1 MTSAPKIDPA
11 VWRDGRAFV
20 YGQVYLA
27 DDKYVSE
34 ALKVAFKLEVKQQ
47 RPVLIVQNDQ
57 LNSVPQM
64 PVVLVAPITSQ
75 NRVYENDYV
84 LRADGTLLDKDSVIQ
99 LSLIHALPKR
109 ALARLVGRLKEE
121 DLRAVKERLRRKFG
135 V

>member
-1 MTSAPKIDPA
+1 MAPPYIDPA
-11 VWRDGRAFV
+11 IWRDGRGFV
-20 YGQVYLA
+20 QGQIYLA

-34 ALKVAFKLEVKQQ
+34 ALKTAFNLDVKQR

-64 PVVLVAPITSQ
+64 PIILVAPITSQ
-75 NRVYENDYV
+75 PRVYQNDYA

-109 ALARLVGRLKEE
+109 ALIKLVGKLKDE
-121 DLRAVKERLRRKFG
+121 DLRAVKERIRKKFS